1 LFSNSPVSL
10 SSRKSRRAHSRAAA
24 AIPPDIALQDSAKAL
39 NFGSE
44 LHTDYDFFKM
54 LRDHSRRGV
63 RHFLDDHFGD
73 IGVRGTV
80 DLAQEVQA
88 EWVSRFANRS
98 FRDAGVYSLL
108 LPSLLKRM
116 WLSFNDL
123 NNARSATLKG
133 LPLIGAT

>member
-1 LFSNSPVSL
+1 
-10 SSRKSRRAHSRAAA
+10 
-24 AIPPDIALQDSAKAL
+24 
-39 NFGSE
+39 
-44 LHTDYDFFKM
+44 M

-63 RHFLDDHFGD
+63 RHFLDDYFDD